1 MSPWLVVF
9 ALPTALAIPALV
21 LVLSSVAERRFLS
34 PQSLIVSAAKARRAG
49 PEYAEVMV
57 ARELDRILSGD
68 D

>member
-9 ALPTALAIPALV
+9 LLPAALAVPALI
-21 LVLSSVAERRFLS
+21 LVLSSVVEHRFLS
-34 PQSLIVSAAKARRAG
+34 PQSMIVSAARSRRAA

-57 ARELDRILSGD
+57 AREFDRILSGD